1 METTTLGLLIPKR
14 FALIKEC
21 DWKDWS
27 PWDDRSFFCC
37 ERP

>member
-1 METTTLGLLIPKR
+1 MPMETTTLGLLIPKR

-27 PWDDRSFFCC
+27 P
-37 ERP
+37 